1 MDINIVSI
9 LEYELEACLLKL
21 NGKKEGQLAALAKG
35 AALHESLNMTF
46 GPPVIFKPVHEAY
59 AEALI
64 EDKQFGKAL
73 GVIDAGL
80 KSAPGKL
87 NYLKLKEQIAK
98 EVDNAKLLGKVNK
111 QLEVALEKQNRGEV
125 LKY

>member
-1 MDINIVSI
+1 MVSI
-9 LEYELEACLLKL
+9 IEYELEACLLKL
-21 NGKKEGQLAALAKG
+21 NGKKEAQLATLAKG
-35 AALHESLNMTF
+35 VALHESLKMNF

-73 GVIDAGL
+73 AVIDKGL
-80 KSAPGKL
+80 KSAPGKRQF
-87 NYLKLKEQIAK
+87 LKLKQAIAK
-98 EVDNAKLLGKVNK
+98 EVNNAKLLEKVNK
-111 QLEVALEKQNRGEV
+111 ELEEVLEQQERGEV